1 MLTFRFRVL
10 CLERHSGEQKL
21 TRYLGS
27 GFSQMRQFLM
37 VSAAKLTPV
46 RFGREPSL
54 NVTVERQEGGVACFL
69 GSNIEYYQAI
79 LDSF

>member
-1 MLTFRFRVL
+1 MLTFRLRVL

-46 RFGREPSL
+46 RFGGEPSF

-69 GSNIEYYQAI
+69 GSNIESRQ
-79 LDSF
+79 LTR